1 VRFPWPEILGLQ
13 GAPHKAP
20 GAPSAPG
27 LESGLGVIAVAAIR
41 YGSLVMSRQDELVA
55 AGKRLLLNNYRQS
68 PVVMTRGEG
77 CELTDVSG
85 RRFLDM
91 TAGVAVCVL
100 GHGDVGLAEAVAA
113 QARRLVHASN
123 LYYLENQLLLA
134 EALQRRAFKGRVFF
148 CNSGTEANEAAL
160 KLARRYQAVARAKPE
175 RVELVA
181 FENSFHGRTMG
192 ALAVTGQ
199 PKYRAGFGPLVEPV
213 RFLPFGDAAA
223 LAGAITDKTCA
234 VIVEP
239 VQAEGGIVVPPP
251 GWLQELRR
259 LCTETGT
266 VLIFDEVQTGVGRT
280 GTFYAFEKEGV
291 VPDVVTLA
299 KGLGGG
305 VPIGAMLANEE
316 VGRGFEPGSHASTF
330 GGNPLATAAALYV
343 QQALDQDRGG
353 SNLLEHCRDMGAHLN
368 SSLMRLAERRKPRTR
383 GARGRGLLQ
392 GLVLDGEAAPI
403 VARAA
408 ERGLLVSVAG
418 GSVVRV
424 APPLVVTKAQIDEA
438 VGILDG
444 VLAEG

>member
-1 VRFPWPEILGLQ
+1 
-13 GAPHKAP
+13 
-20 GAPSAPG
+20 
-27 LESGLGVIAVAAIR
+27 
-41 YGSLVMSRQDELVA
+41 MSQQDELVA
-55 AGKRLLLNNYRQS
+55 AGHRLLLNNYRQA

-77 CELTDVSG
+77 CALWDVEG
-85 RRFLDM
+85 RRYLDM
-91 TAGVAVCVL
+91 TAGVAVCVV
-100 GHGDVGLAEAVAA
+100 GHGDPGLADAIST

-123 LYYLENQLLLA
+123 LYYLETQLQLA
-134 EALQRRAFKGRVFF
+134 DALSRRAFKGRVFF

-160 KLARRYQAVARAKPE
+160 KLARRYQAVARDRPE

-181 FENSFHGRTMG
+181 FENGFHGRTMG
-192 ALAVTGQ
+192 ALSVTGQ

-213 RFLPFGDAAA
+213 RFLPFGDASALRAA
-223 LAGAITDKTCA
+223 VTDRTCA

-239 VQAEGGIVVPPP
+239 IQAEGGIILPPP
-251 GWLQELRR
+251 GFLQELRR

-280 GTFYAFEKEGV
+280 GTFYAFENEGV

-316 VGRGFEPGSHASTF
+316 IGRGFTPGSHASTF
-330 GGNPLATAAALYV
+330 GGNPLATSAALYV
-343 QQALDQDRGG
+343 QHAIDEQG
-353 SNLLEHCRDMGAHLN
+353 LLERCRDVGSHLG
-368 SSLMRLAERRKPRTR
+368 SALLRLAERRKPRTR

-392 GLVLDGEAAPI
+392 GLVLEGEAAPV

-418 GSVVRV
+418 GNVVRV
-424 APPLVVTKAQIDEA
+424 APPLIATKAQIDEA
-438 VGILDG
+438 LQILDAA
-444 VLAEG
+444 LAEG

>member
-1 VRFPWPEILGLQ
+1 
-13 GAPHKAP
+13 
-20 GAPSAPG
+20 
-27 LESGLGVIAVAAIR
+27 LGVTDVASIR
-41 YGSLVMSRQDELVA
+41 YSLFGMSQQEELVD
-55 AGKRLLLNNYRQS
+55 AGKRLLLNNYRQA
-68 PVVMTRGEG
+68 PIVMTRGEG
-77 CELTDVSG
+77 CSLWDVSG

-100 GHGDVGLAEAVAA
+100 GHGDAGLADAIGT

-123 LYYLENQLLLA
+123 LYYLENQVLLA
-134 EALQRRAFKGRVFF
+134 EALSRRAFKGRAFF

-160 KLARRYQAVARAKPE
+160 KIARRYQSVARGQSA
-175 RVELVA
+175 RIELVA

-213 RFLPFGDAAA
+213 RFLPFGDASV
-223 LAGAITDKTCA
+223 LRSAITDKTCA

-239 VQAEGGIVVPPP
+239 IQAEGGIVLPPP
-251 GWLQELRR
+251 GYLQELRR
-259 LCTETGT
+259 LCSETGT

-280 GTFYAFEKEGV
+280 GTFYAFENEGV

-316 VGRGFEPGSHASTF
+316 VARGFEPGSHASTF

-343 QQALDQDRGG
+343 QHTLDVNG
-353 SNLLEHCRDMGAHLN
+353 LLEHCRDVGSHLG
-368 SSLMRLAERRKPRTR
+368 SALLRLAERRKPRTR

-392 GLVLDGEAAPI
+392 GLVLEGEAAPV

-408 ERGLLVSVAG
+408 ARGLLVSVAG
-418 GSVVRV
+418 GNVVRV
-424 APPLVVTKAQIDEA
+424 APPLIASKAQIDEA
-438 VGILDG
+438 VEILDAALG
-444 VLAEG
+444 DA

>member
-1 VRFPWPEILGLQ
+1 
-13 GAPHKAP
+13 
-20 GAPSAPG
+20 
-27 LESGLGVIAVAAIR
+27 
-41 YGSLVMSRQDELVA
+41 MSEQDDLIA
-55 AGKRLLLNNYRQS
+55 AGKRLLLNNYRQA

-77 CELTDVSG
+77 CALWDVSG

-91 TAGVAVCVL
+91 TAGIAVCVL
-100 GHGDVGLAEAVAA
+100 GHGDAGLADAVAA

-123 LYYLENQLLLA
+123 LYYVENQLRLA
-134 EALQRRAFKGRVFF
+134 EALARRAFKGRAFF

-175 RVELVA
+175 RIELVA
-181 FENSFHGRTMG
+181 FDNSFHGRTMG
-192 ALAVTGQ
+192 ALSVTGQ
-199 PKYRAGFGPLVEPV
+199 AKYRAGFGPLVEPV
-213 RFLPFGDAAA
+213 RFLPFGDGSA
-223 LAGAITDKTCA
+223 LAGAVTEKTCA

-239 VQAEGGIVVPPP
+239 VQAEGGIVLPPP

-259 LCTETGT
+259 LCTDTGT

-316 VGRGFEPGSHASTF
+316 VARGFEPGTHASTF
-330 GGNPLATAAALYV
+330 GGNPLATAAALHV
-343 QQALDQDRGG
+343 QQAIDSLD
-353 SNLLEHCRDMGAHLN
+353 LLERCRDVGAHLN
-368 SSLMRLAERRKPRTR
+368 SALLRLAERRKPRTR

-392 GLVLDGEAAPI
+392 GLVLDGDAGPF

-418 GSVVRV
+418 GNVVRV
-424 APPLVVTKAQIDEA
+424 APPLIVTKAQVDEA
-438 VGILDG
+438 VQILDA

>member
-1 VRFPWPEILGLQ
+1 M
-13 GAPHKAP
+13 
-20 GAPSAPG
+20 
-27 LESGLGVIAVAAIR
+27 GVTDVSAIR
-41 YGSLVMSRQDELVA
+41 YSLIEMSQQEELVD
-55 AGKRLLLNNYRQS
+55 AGKRLLLNNYRQA
-68 PVVMTRGEG
+68 PIVMTRGEG
-77 CELTDVSG
+77 CTLWDVSG

-100 GHGDVGLAEAVAA
+100 GHGDLGLADAIGT

-134 EALQRRAFKGRVFF
+134 EALARRAFKGRAFF

-160 KLARRYQAVARAKPE
+160 KLARRYQIVARAQPA
-175 RVELVA
+175 RTELVA

-213 RFLPFGDAAA
+213 KFLPFGDASVLRA
-223 LAGAITDKTCA
+223 AITDKTCA

-239 VQAEGGIVVPPP
+239 IQAEGGIVLPPP
-251 GWLQELRR
+251 GYLQELRR

-280 GTFYAFEKEGV
+280 GTFYAFENEGV

-316 VGRGFEPGSHASTF
+316 VARGFEPGSHASTF

-343 QQALDQDRGG
+343 QHTLDTKG
-353 SNLLEHCRDMGAHLN
+353 LLEHCRDVGSYLG
-368 SSLMRLAERRKPRTR
+368 SSLLRLAERRKPLTR

-392 GLVLDGEAAPI
+392 GLVLEGEAAPV

-408 ERGLLVSVAG
+408 ARGLLVSVAG
-418 GSVVRV
+418 GNVVRV
-424 APPLVVTKAQIDEA
+424 APPLIASKAQIEEA
-438 VGILDG
+438 VQILDAALG
-444 VLAEG
+444 DA